1 MTELT
6 QNELESYAQ
15 KILND
20 YDLKNPS
27 VLFKNNINIS
37 VSDAYKIQSI
47 TTNFRLERG
56 EKIIGYKIGSI
67 SKQTQKKYGFSHP
80 AWGRLWESELHTNGV
95 ELNKKDYSN
104 PAMEAEFGITLN
116 RDLEPYQI
124 NSEYLLD
131 SIDTIHPIIEIHNKV
146 FYGKEPYG
154 AEHISNN
161 AINAGVVCGT
171 GVSKPNINEITDLK
185 LIYDKEKIDVW
196 TAKKWPHDML
206 SEIEWFVLEQAKRNN
221 ILKKGNLILTGAYGP
236 PIPINDKKLIEVTS
250 SLFGNV
256 SAVFK

>member
-47 TTNFRLERG
+47 TTNIRLERG

>member
-1 MTELT
+1 MTKLT

-47 TTNFRLERG
+47 TTNIRLERG

-80 AWGRLWESELHTNGV
+80 AWGRLWKSELHTNGV

>member
-6 QNELESYAQ
+6 QNQLESYAQ

-80 AWGRLWESELHTNGV
+80 AWGRLWKSELHTNGV

-116 RDLEPYQI
+116 RDLEPNQI

-154 AEHISNN
+154 TEQISNN

-185 LIYDKEKIDVW
+185 LIYDKEKIDGW
-196 TAKKWPHDML
+196 TKKKWPHDML

>member
-6 QNELESYAQ
+6 QNQLESYAQ

-80 AWGRLWESELHTNGV
+80 AWGRLWKSELHTNGV

-206 SEIEWFVLEQAKRNN
+206 SEIEWFVLEQVKRNN

>member
-6 QNELESYAQ
+6 QNQLESYAQ

-116 RDLEPYQI
+116 RDLEPNQI